1 MTILEVY
8 VMTIALPRLHT
19 STDQAGGLRFVRVAR
34 FALPLC
40 LFVLASSFEV
50 GEHLLKGE
58 RLVIDFMGQA
68 EILIFGIAGPLAVFL
83 TLTYVLRLMEEL
95 ERTRNRTVR

>member
-1 MTILEVY
+1 
-8 VMTIALPRLHT
+8 MTIALPRLHT

-68 EILIFGIAGPLAVFL
+68 ESLFFGCAGALAVFL